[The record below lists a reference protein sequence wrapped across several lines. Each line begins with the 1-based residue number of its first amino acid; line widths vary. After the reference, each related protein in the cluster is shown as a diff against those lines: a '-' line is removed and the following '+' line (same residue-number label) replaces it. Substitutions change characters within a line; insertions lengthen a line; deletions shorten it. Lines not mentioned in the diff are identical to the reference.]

1 MENLLEQIPESE
13 FWKVRMEFVSKA
25 YPDVFKKSSDLT
37 KMLTAANEIS
47 SLDAS
52 QQTQLETL
60 TSKYRYDYWNIC
72 ESMIE
77 NHQSNATAKSGDEFM
92 NKEDIHRQLRL
103 ETLRFERK
111 ELNDRLCMRLRMVL
125 NEEQVKEVP
134 NLRPSVAAADEW

>member
-1 MENLLEQIPESE
+1 
-13 FWKVRMEFVSKA
+13 
-25 YPDVFKKSSDLT
+25 
-37 KMLTAANEIS
+37 
-47 SLDAS
+47 
-52 QQTQLETL
+52 
-60 TSKYRYDYWNIC
+60 
-72 ESMIE
+72 MIE